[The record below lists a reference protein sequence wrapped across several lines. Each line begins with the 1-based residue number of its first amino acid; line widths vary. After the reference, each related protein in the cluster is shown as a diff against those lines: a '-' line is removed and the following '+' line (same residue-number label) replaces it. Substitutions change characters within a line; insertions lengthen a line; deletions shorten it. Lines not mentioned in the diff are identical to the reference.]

1 MIFLIVTIIV
11 VILIYIIK
19 VYNSFIQ
26 LRNNVE
32 KSLSGIDVQLE
43 RRANL
48 LPNLVETVKKY
59 SQYENQI
66 LKDLTQVRVD
76 LNSSVL
82 KERMNGSDDL
92 NKIFQMIVESYP
104 QLKASDNFLVLQEE
118 IANTEDMIQASRRL
132 YNSDVNN
139 YNNGIQTFPKN
150 IIANITGFTR
160 NEFYS
165 LGK

>member
-165 LGK
+165 LEK